1 MRKTVLLTILVAALV
16 AVGLA
21 GCLGAATGSG
31 KLITEEMSFSG
42 FTRVEV
48 SHAFEVEISR
58 SSSYSV
64 SITADDN
71 LFDYVEVFISD
82 ETLKIRL
89 KSGRSYI
96 SATLEARITMPEL
109 RRLQLSGASRGTV
122 SGFSSLGFSSFLGD
136 FRLELSGASSLQMV
150 GISAGDARFDISEA
164 SRLSGNITAADAR
177 FDISGA
183 SRVELEG
190 SADDIIINVS
200 GASNAE
206 LSAFPVNNAFVNLS
220 GASTGTVNLD
230 GRLDVDLSG
239 ASHLDYIG
247 EPTLGEIDISGGSTI
262 SRQ

>member
-1 MRKTVLLTILVAALV
+1 MRKGVLLTILAAALV
-16 AVGLA
+16 TAGLV
-21 GCLGAATGSG
+21 GCLGVATGSG
-31 KLITEEMSFSG
+31 NLVTEEMDFRG
-42 FTRVEV
+42 FTRVEA

-58 SSSYSV
+58 SSLYSV

-71 LFDYVEVFISD
+71 LFSDIEVFVSD

-89 KSGRSYI
+89 KSGRSYV

-122 SGFSSLGFSSFLGD
+122 SGFSSSGLSSFLED
-136 FRLELSGASSLQMV
+136 FRIELSGASSLQMV

-183 SRVELEG
+183 SSVELVG

-206 LSAFPVNNAFVNLS
+206 LAAFSVNNAFVNLS

-239 ASHLDYIG
+239 GSHLDYIG
-247 EPTLGEIDISGGSTI
+247 EPTLGEIDISGGSTV
-262 SRQ
+262 SSK

>member
-16 AVGLA
+16 TAGLV

-31 KLITEEMSFSG
+31 KLITEEMGFSG

-71 LFDYVEVFISD
+71 LFDHVEVFISD

-89 KSGRSYI
+89 KPDRSYI

-122 SGFSSLGFSSFLGD
+122 SGFSSSGFD
-136 FRLELSGASSLQMV
+136 FQGNFRIELSGASSLQMV
-150 GISAGDARFDISEA
+150 GISATDARFDISGA
-164 SRLSGNITAADAR
+164 SRVSGNITAADAQ

-220 GASTGTVNLD
+220 GASRATVNLD

-239 ASHLDYIG
+239 ASNLQYIG
-247 EPTLGEIDISGGSTI
+247 EPTMGEIDISGGSTI
-262 SRQ
+262 NSR